1 MDSYFSNGAKLTD
14 YVKTVDT
21 AEILEV
27 AQNTRR
33 KWAAAGAMNMRR
45 TLANGCRLFKQSDLQ
60 KFPK

>member
-1 MDSYFSNGAKLTD
+1 MTKVTD

-27 AQNTRR
+27 AQNTRW

-45 TLANGCRLFKQSDLQ
+45 TPANGCRLFKQSDLQ